1 MTEKRLYRS
10 RENRMICGV
19 AAGIGA
25 YAGIDPTVV
34 RVVWVFAMLLGIFP
48 ALLVYA
54 ACCFLIP
61 EQPIYP

>member
-1 MTEKRLYRS
+1 MEGKKLYRS

-34 RVVWVFAMLLGIFP
+34 RVVWVIAALFGIFP

-61 EQPIYP
+61 EEPI